1 MILGSVRGRLR
12 EAFLLVLKV
21 LDQLTKA
28 FDGLSI
34 KPGFLD
40 LVLHLHGTK
49 WQNLSLF
56 TIAR

>member
-1 MILGSVRGRLR
+1 MR